1 MYTGVFRVRVHCRC
15 PSERPCTL
23 YPGVF
28 TARVHGCSRR
38 VRTRYTAVHDPNT
51 AMYMAVYRAHGH
63 LYSLCTR
70 MCTAVNIPGTRPC
83 TGHVPCTRAC
93 LRLRPMNTTL
103 FTARVHGPCT
113 QPCSRSVHDGVHGPY
128 TRPCTGCTAVHGH
141 VQGTQPCMRLCTLY
155 TAMLVAHVH
164 SRPRPCT
171 DCVHGMHGPCTWSV
185 HDPKTAVYT
194 AVFTAVY
201 TVVHGVYGPCT
212 PRHNA
217 HQASQKLTTEICWTA
232 IAQIQ

>member
-28 TARVHGCSRR
+28 TARVHGCSQR
-38 VRTRYTAVHDPNT
+38 VRTRYMAVHDPNT
-51 AMYMAVYRAHGH
+51 ATMAVYSAHSH

-83 TGHVPCTRAC
+83 TGHVPCTQAC

-113 QPCSRSVHDGVHGPY
+113 QPCSRSVYTTVYMGRKHTRVQGAQPYTVMYRVHNRAYGCVPC
-128 TRPCTGCTAVHGH
+128 TRPCLRPVYTAVHGH
-141 VQGTQPCMRLCTLY
+141 VQT
-155 TAMLVAHVH
+155 
-164 SRPRPCT
+164 
-171 DCVHGMHGPCTWSV
+171 
-185 HDPKTAVYT
+185 VYT
-194 AVFTAVY
+194 ACTAMYMVR
-201 TVVHGVYGPCT
+201 P
-212 PRHNA
+212 
-217 HQASQKLTTEICWTA
+217 
-232 IAQIQ
+232 